1 MPGDAM
7 KAAHE
12 PNTFRPVILAVDD
25 EPEDLGRVER
35 ELRKRYEADYRVV
48 CEGYAE
54 AGLQKLRDLKVAEA
68 NVAIVIAAQR
78 MSRMNG
84 VEFLARVRETYPLA
98 KRLLLINPMDRET
111 AELLPGAM
119 TLGYI
124 DFFEFKLGPPP
135 NERFHRVVTDFLE
148 EWTEPYRS
156 EIHALV
162 RVVGERWSRRVHEA
176 SALLERYSVPYSF
189 YPVDSEE
196 GRALLEEVGKSS
208 ERLPVVVM
216 PGGRALVD
224 PANRE
229 VADVFVSA
237 NAPSSGQTFDVVVI
251 GGGPAGLAAGV
262 YGASE
267 GLSILIVEREA
278 IGGQAGSSSLIR
290 NYLGFARGISG
301 QKLTYQ
307 AFQQASLF
315 GAEFLLMRSATA
327 LRRAGAELVVTLADS
342 KKVRARTVIVA
353 TGVSYRR
360 LGVPELEA
368 LTGAGV
374 FYGAATTEA
383 RALKGQEVYVVG
395 GANSAGQAAM
405 HLSKYASNVT
415 LLVRSGSLEASMS
428 DYLIK
433 EIEATDNVRVRL
445 NTQVVGGGGE
455 GRLERLVLK
464 DSASEH
470 TETVPAAALFVLI
483 GAVPRTEWLPE
494 EVVVDGRG
502 FVLTGGDLLSDG
514 RLPERWDLQR
524 PPMLLETS
532 VPGVFAVGDVR
543 HGSVKRV
550 ASAVGEGSI
559 AIQMVHGHLG
569 ET

>member
-1 MPGDAM
+1 MM
-7 KAAHE
+7 NAAHK
-12 PNTFRPVILAVDD
+12 PDTFRPVILAVDH
-25 EPEDLGRVER
+25 EPEDLGRIER
-35 ELRKRYEADYRVV
+35 ELRKRYDADYRVV
-48 CEGYAE
+48 CESSPE
-54 AGLQKLRDLKVAEA
+54 VGLQKLRDLKVAGA

-78 MSRMNG
+78 MSNMKG
-84 VEFLARVRETYPLA
+84 VEFLARVRETYPLS

-111 AELLPGAM
+111 TDLLPQAM
-119 TLGYI
+119 TLGWV
-124 DFFEFKLGPPP
+124 DFFEFKPGPPP
-135 NERFHRVVTDFLE
+135 NERFHRVITDFLE

-162 RVVGERWSRRVHEA
+162 RVVGEKWSRRVHEA
-176 SALLERYSVPYSF
+176 GALLERYGVPYSF

-196 GRALLEEVGKSS
+196 GRALLEEVGKDSQ
-208 ERLPVVVM
+208 RLPVMVM
-216 PGGRALVD
+216 PGGQALVS
-224 PANRE
+224 PTNRE
-229 VADVFVSA
+229 VADAFVGA
-237 NAPSSGQTFDVVVI
+237 DTSSNGHTFGVVVI

-267 GLSILIVEREA
+267 GLSTLIVEREA

-307 AFQQASLF
+307 AFQQATLF
-315 GAEFLLMRSATA
+315 GAGFRLLRSATA
-327 LRRAGAELVVTLADS
+327 LRRAGAELVVTLADGKELS
-342 KKVRARTVIVA
+342 ARTVIVA

-368 LTGAGV
+368 LNGVGV

-383 RALKGQEVYVVG
+383 RGLQGQEVYVVG

-415 LLVRSGSLEASMS
+415 LLVRSGSLEAGMS
-428 DYLIK
+428 DYLIR
-433 EIEATDNVRVRL
+433 EIEATENVGVRL
-445 NTQVVGGGGE
+445 NTRVVGGGGE
-455 GRLERLVLK
+455 GRLERLMLK
-464 DSASEH
+464 DAASTH
-470 TETVPAAALFVLI
+470 TETVQAAALFVLI
-483 GAVPRTEWLPE
+483 GAEPRTEWLPK
-494 EVVVDGRG
+494 EVVVDAKG
-502 FVLTGGDLLSDG
+502 FILTGGDLLLSDG
-514 RLPERWDLQR
+514 RLPERWDSKR
-524 PPMLLETS
+524 PPLPLETS

-569 ET
+569 GA

>member
-1 MPGDAM
+1 M

-48 CEGYAE
+48 CEGNAE

-315 GAEFLLMRSATA
+315 
-327 LRRAGAELVVTLADS
+327 
-342 KKVRARTVIVA
+342 
-353 TGVSYRR
+353 
-360 LGVPELEA
+360 
-368 LTGAGV
+368 
-374 FYGAATTEA
+374 
-383 RALKGQEVYVVG
+383 LKGQEVYVVG